1 MMLYYPFGI
10 FKLFLNLT
18 RVILLHHYTLLRKHR
33 VGKWQIKHIIPNLG
47 AIVGFLSPIYKKQL
61 MRYFGMINSYNMFC
75 FNLGTIDHPR
85 EHPRVSRVEQE
96 QEQELI
102 TIPVHLQFVVEF
114 VLLYL

>member
-1 MMLYYPFGI
+1 MVHDARLPPWY
-10 FKLFLNLT
+10 LQTLLNLDKSN
-18 RVILLHHYTLLRKHR
+18 LAHHHTLLRKHR
-33 VGKWQIKHIIPNLG
+33 VGKWQIKHIIPNMG

-96 QEQELI
+96 LI
-102 TIPVHLQFVVEF
+102 TIPEHLQFVVEF

>member
-61 MRYFGMINSYNMFC
+61 MRFFGMIIPYSMFC
-75 FNLGTIDHPR
+75 FNLDTID
-85 EHPRVSRVEQE
+85 HPRVSRV
-96 QEQELI
+96 EQELI
-102 TIPVHLQFVVEF
+102 TIPVHLQFLVEV

>member
-1 MMLYYPFGI
+1 M
-10 FKLFLNLT
+10 
-18 RVILLHHYTLLRKHR
+18 
-33 VGKWQIKHIIPNLG
+33 G

-61 MRYFGMINSYNMFC
+61 MRYVGMINSYNMFC